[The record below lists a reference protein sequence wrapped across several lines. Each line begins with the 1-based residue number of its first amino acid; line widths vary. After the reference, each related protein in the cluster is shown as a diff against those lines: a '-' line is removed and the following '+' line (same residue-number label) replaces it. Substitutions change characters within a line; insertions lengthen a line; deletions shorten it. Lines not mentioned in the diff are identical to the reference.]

1 MTLHTGPMAGAN
13 DPSEPADP
21 MAAFEDAETLGLG
34 FRAVRRAS
42 GRSLD
47 ELSKITRIPPKFL
60 TSLEHD
66 EFSALPSRVFALGYV
81 RGYAQA
87 LGLDDQT
94 AIERF
99 KRESP
104 DTTVPLQAP
113 TGIAFEDVKRRT
125 PQVLA
130 AVAVVLIVVIGWN
143 VFQRI
148 SRAREPQPSDIAT
161 VPETWETADTL
172 QDGASLGAP
181 QPAPPDQTT
190 PKLYITPGLEA
201 QLTGVDPN
209 DPEAVAQATA
219 ALRPQGPVQAAFNPR
234 GAVYGAA
241 ATASQVT
248 LQARRPT
255 SLVIRVGDRVLF
267 ARVLAEGEA
276 WRAPTGLNAVVDAS
290 EPTAIDVYLNGE
302 HGGQLELPITPLKTL
317 SDRATALA
325 RQAAAD
331 VEARREAQ
339 LRLQAARA
347 ALAAE
352 QAAPPPQTP

>member
-1 MTLHTGPMAGAN
+1 MTLHTGPMAGAK

-47 ELSKITRIPPKFL
+47 ELSKTTRIPPKYL

-66 EFSALPSRVFALGYV
+66 EFSHLPSRVFALGYV

-125 PQVLA
+125 PQLVA
-130 AVAVVLIVVIGWN
+130 AFAVVLIVVIGWN

-148 SRAREPQPSDIAT
+148 SRARDPQPSDIAT
-161 VPETWETADTL
+161 VPETWTTAATL
-172 QDGASLGAP
+172 QDGVRLGAP

-241 ATASQVT
+241 ATASAVT

-255 SLVIRVGDRVLF
+255 SLVVRVGDRVLF

-276 WRAPTGLNAVVDAS
+276 WRAPIGLNAVVDAS

-302 HGGQLELPITPLKTL
+302 HGGPLETPLTQL
-317 SDRATALA
+317 TALNTRAETLA

-331 VEARREAQ
+331 IEARREAQ
-339 LRLQAARA
+339 LRLQAA
-347 ALAAE
+347 LAAE
-352 QAAPPPQTP
+352 QAGPTP

>member
-1 MTLHTGPMAGAN
+1 MTLHTGPTTGAN
-13 DPSEPADP
+13 DQSEATDP
-21 MAAFEDAETLGLG
+21 LAAFVDAETLGLG

-42 GRSLD
+42 GRTLD
-47 ELSKITRIPPKFL
+47 DLSKITRIPPKFL
-60 TSLEHD
+60 ASLEHD

-113 TGIAFEDVKRRT
+113 TGIAFEDVTRRT
-125 PQVLA
+125 PQLLA
-130 AVAVVLIVVIGWN
+130 AVALVLIVVIGWN

-148 SRAREPQPSDIAT
+148 SRAREPQPSDIAA
-161 VPETWETADTL
+161 VPGTWETADTL
-172 QDGASLGAP
+172 QDGARLGAP

-190 PKLYITPGLEA
+190 PQLYITPGLEA
-201 QLTGVDPN
+201 QLTGVDPA

-219 ALRPQGPVQAAFNPR
+219 ALRRQAPVQAAFNPR

-255 SLVIRVGDRVLF
+255 SLVVRIGDRVLF

-276 WRAPTGLNAVVDAS
+276 WRAPAGLNAVVDAS
-290 EPTAIDVYLNGE
+290 EPTAVDVYLNGE
-302 HGGQLELPITPLKTL
+302 YGGRLETPITPLTTL
-317 SDRATALA
+317 TTRAAALA

-339 LRLQAARA
+339 LRAQAART

-352 QAAPPPQTP
+352 SANPGD